1 MDRIGPY
8 VSLPNIPSPN
18 GIVKQHPSHPNA
30 RIEVNE
36 FACGPPFVREFSF
49 TSSNDGT
56 NEYEKN
62 TRQLPFVHEERSLL
76 GSSYHK
82 LDLNFLFS
90 GQSKT

>member
-18 GIVKQHPSHPNA
+18 GIVKQHPRHSNA

-36 FACGPPFVREFSF
+36 FSCGPPIIRDFPSQ
-49 TSSNDGT
+49 TNDD
-56 NEYEKN
+56 ERN
-62 TRQLPFVHEERSLL
+62 TPRQLPLIHEERSLL

-90 GQSKT
+90 GQSKS

>member
-18 GIVKQHPSHPNA
+18 GIVKQYPNRRHA

-36 FACGPPFVREFSF
+36 FACGPPMVREFS
-49 TSSNDGT
+49 GR
-56 NEYEKN
+56 NEHERN
-62 TRQLPFVHEERSLL
+62 IRQLPFVHEERNLL

-90 GQSKT
+90 GQSKV